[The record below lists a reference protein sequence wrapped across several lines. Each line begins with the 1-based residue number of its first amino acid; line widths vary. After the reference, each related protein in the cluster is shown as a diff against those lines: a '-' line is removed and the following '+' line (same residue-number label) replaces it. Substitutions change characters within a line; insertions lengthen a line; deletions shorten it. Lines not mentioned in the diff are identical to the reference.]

1 MYFSLP
7 LFSYVVL
14 HLFDIV
20 STISLAGASIPQ
32 QLNGLLLQLLLG
44 VASCMSN
51 IVIVF
56 LNFFVICLFAQKTW
70 IKRIQKFRSC
80 TINLVSEN

>member
-51 IVIVF
+51 IIIVF
-56 LNFFVICLFAQKTW
+56 LNFFVICLFA
-70 IKRIQKFRSC
+70 
-80 TINLVSEN
+80 